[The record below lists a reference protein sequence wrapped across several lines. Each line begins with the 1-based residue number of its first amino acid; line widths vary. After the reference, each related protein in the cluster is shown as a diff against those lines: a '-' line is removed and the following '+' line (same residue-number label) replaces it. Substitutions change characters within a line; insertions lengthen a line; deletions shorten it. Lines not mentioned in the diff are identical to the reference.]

1 MDYKQLQ
8 KIIKIF
14 EESSVT
20 YMDLEVDDIKIKLD
34 KRDNKVQQMPIF
46 PQNIEKT
53 EAKSE
58 DVKEEVQGEIVKSPL
73 VGTFHQ
79 AQSQG
84 QAPYVTLGSKVK
96 AGQTLCIIEAMKV
109 MNEIKA
115 PNNGVIKEIS
125 VKEGQI
131 VEFGTKLFVIG
142 E

>member
-8 KIIKIF
+8 RIIKIF

>member
-8 KIIKIF
+8 RIIKIF

-115 PNNGVIKEIS
+115 PNNGVINEIS